1 MTRQEILDN
10 LLKVD
15 LLGLTSIL
23 LVTLIVYLMA
33 LRWPAIS
40 KILFVALIIRVSALL
55 LGAYLI
61 SLPDSDMDARTF
73 EVIGFE
79 WSKDGFFNLSKFY
92 TGADSFFISWI
103 IAIPYSLFGRSMV
116 MAQSI
121 SLLIGISSIYI
132 GCLLVKKVW
141 DENSAIKFGWVAA
154 LFPSLVLYSVL
165 NMREIYVVFFILI
178 ALHGVVGWLNTRN
191 FKMFILAMTA
201 FIGGTFFHGGVI
213 IGAFVFLF
221 IVLLTNLKEA
231 LRLFLRSRIGIKTYF
246 MLLITLIVL
255 GYFFL
260 GKIDIPKLGQFAGFS
275 SVSKTILDYIGH
287 NTSGEASFPEWIIP
301 KNSIELIYKMPPK
314 VAYFLFSPFP
324 WDIKKINQL
333 IGMFDGVLYMYFIY
347 LIIKNIKLIWN
358 DKNLRAILLIISSYL
373 IVFGLV
379 VGNFGTS
386 IRHRLKFFLPML
398 LLISPFIPKIKIF
411 KKNLR
416 NKSKV

>member
-23 LVTLIVYLMA
+23 LVILITYLMA

-40 KILFVALIIRVSALL
+40 KILIVALVIRVFTLL
-55 LGAYLI
+55 LGAYFI
-61 SLPDSDMDARTF
+61 NLPDSEMDARTF

-79 WSKDGFFNLSKFY
+79 WSKDGFFNLPKY
-92 TGADSFFISWI
+92 YPGASSYFISWI

-132 GCLLVKKVW
+132 GCLLAQKLW
-141 DENSAIKFGWVAA
+141 DESSAIKFGWVAA

-165 NMREIYVVFFILI
+165 NMREIYIVFFILI
-178 ALHGVVGWLNTRN
+178 SLHGVVGWINSKS
-191 FKMFILAMTA
+191 FKMFVLAMIG
-201 FIGGTFFHGGVI
+201 FIGATFFHGGMVI
-213 IGAFVFLF
+213 GTFVFLF
-221 IVLLTNLKEA
+221 IILITSFKTA
-231 LRLFLRSRIGIKTYF
+231 IKLFSQAMLGVKTYIMLF
-246 MLLITLIVL
+246 MTLIVF
-255 GYFFL
+255 GYYFA
-260 GKIDIPKLGQFAGFS
+260 GKINIPKVGQFS
-275 SVSKTILDYIGH
+275 SLSTINKNILEYIGH

-301 KNSIELIYKMPPK
+301 RNSIELVYKAPPK

-324 WDIKKINQL
+324 WDVKKTNQL
-333 IGMFDGVLYMYFIY
+333 IGMFDGFFYMYFTF
-347 LIIKNIKLIWN
+347 LIFRNIKIIWR
-358 DKNLRAILLIISSYL
+358 DDNLRAILLILLSYI

-386 IRHRLKFFLPML
+386 IRHRLKFFLAIL
-398 LLISPFIPKIKIF
+398 LLISPFIPKIKLF
-411 KKNLR
+411 KKTLR
-416 NKSKV
+416 NKSKF

>member
-255 GYFFL
+255 GYFF
-260 GKIDIPKLGQFAGFS
+260 
-275 SVSKTILDYIGH
+275 
-287 NTSGEASFPEWIIP
+287 
-301 KNSIELIYKMPPK
+301 
-314 VAYFLFSPFP
+314 
-324 WDIKKINQL
+324 
-333 IGMFDGVLYMYFIY
+333 
-347 LIIKNIKLIWN
+347 
-358 DKNLRAILLIISSYL
+358 
-373 IVFGLV
+373 
-379 VGNFGTS
+379 
-386 IRHRLKFFLPML
+386 
-398 LLISPFIPKIKIF
+398 
-411 KKNLR
+411 
-416 NKSKV
+416 